1 MQFIFSLAAD
11 IDQDSKIP
19 IYLVPHGAF
28 CDSGPLVAEAFK
40 VDSDVKCIMSCLN
53 GAELCTN
60 TNSF

>member
-1 MQFIFSLAAD
+1 MQFIFSLATD

-40 VDSDVKCIMSCLN
+40 VDSDLKYIMS
-53 GAELCTN
+53 
-60 TNSF
+60 